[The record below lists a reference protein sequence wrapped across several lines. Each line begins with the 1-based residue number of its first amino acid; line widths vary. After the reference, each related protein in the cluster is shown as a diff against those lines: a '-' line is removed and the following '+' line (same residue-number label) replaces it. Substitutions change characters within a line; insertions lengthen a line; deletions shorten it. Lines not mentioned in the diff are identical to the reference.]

1 MHSGRDWE
9 GETWRKRG
17 MKSWHEI
24 LGLRFL
30 TFGIVIAPRSLQR
43 RGFLKAFQL
52 FAHTG
57 DPYGVFGVAGRFQSR
72 SLASTWAAL

>member
-1 MHSGRDWE
+1 
-9 GETWRKRG
+9 

-24 LGLRFL
+24 MGLRFL

-43 RGFLKAFQL
+43 TGFLKAFQL

-57 DPYGVFGVAGRFQSR
+57 DPSGVFGVAGHFQSR
-72 SLASTWAAL
+72 SLASTWAPL